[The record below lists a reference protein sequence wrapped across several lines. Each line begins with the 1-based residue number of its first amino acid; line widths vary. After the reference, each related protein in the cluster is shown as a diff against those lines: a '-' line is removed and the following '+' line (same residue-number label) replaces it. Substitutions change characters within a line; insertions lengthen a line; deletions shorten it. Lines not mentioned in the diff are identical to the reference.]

1 MILAIPIFLLL
12 FTSGLILGIRLTRPT
27 FPALWLIAVAG
38 SLVSWISM
46 LALRLQLPSTLT
58 LLKWSDSA
66 IFNSSPALVL
76 DYSSWGF
83 SFAIVTLDLLIVLI
97 SPGQM
102 RTRGEVINLSGSLAL
117 GGLALVAVLSANPIT
132 LLLGWAS
139 MDIVELLIF
148 TRGSEKIDQLR
159 RTIRVYSSRVMGL
172 ILAFW
177 AFVLGS
183 RAIGYNTSFDTISP
197 QVGVFLLISIGLRL
211 GVFPL
216 HMPFTVD
223 TNVRR
228 GQGTLLRMAPAASA
242 LVVLSRL
249 PSTTVAPGF
258 EIWLSIFAAL
268 ALMYSSIR
276 WLIEKDELL
285 ARPYWIISLSASA
298 IICVL
303 TGSPFL
309 SLSWG
314 ISLIFLSSAL
324 FLFDSYNRF
333 MRILAWIGL
342 INLAGLPFTANSSG
356 IQALAAEGHIYW
368 IIPAFIALF
377 FLIYGMADKIKSK
390 PVMPTNQEKIIYL
403 TYPLSMLLLT
413 ASYIITGLFGWR
425 GSRVEGLWWFTIPL
439 GLICISLIVWNIKTG
454 TFETLI
460 NRMRAIIDI
469 SPESPGAIS
478 VLQRVINLDW
488 MYGLVQVMIRGVN
501 AVVIRVE
508 SVLEGQGGFLWAAL
522 IFVLFLALIQIGGG

>member
-27 FPALWLIAVAG
+27 FPALWLLAVAG
-38 SLVSWISM
+38 SLVAWISM
-46 LALRLQLPSTLT
+46 LVLRLQLPSALT
-58 LLKWSDSA
+58 LLKWSDSS
-66 IFNSSPALVL
+66 IFNSSPALIL

-83 SFAIVTLDLLIVLI
+83 SFALVTLVLLIVLL

-102 RTRGEVINLSGSLAL
+102 RSRAEVINLSGSLAL
-117 GGLALVAVLSANPIT
+117 GGLALVAVLAANPIT

-139 MDIVELLIF
+139 MDFVELLIF
-148 TRGSEKIDQLR
+148 TRRSEKVDQLR
-159 RTIRVYSSRVMGL
+159 RTIRVYSSRVTGL

-177 AFVLGS
+177 AFVMGS
-183 RAIGYNTSFDTISP
+183 RAIGFNTSFDNISP

-216 HMPFTVD
+216 HLPFTVE

-249 PSTTVAPGF
+249 PSTTVAPGL
-258 EIWLSIFAAL
+258 EIWLSIFAAI

-276 WLIEKDELL
+276 WLLEKDELL

-314 ISLIFLSSAL
+314 ISLVFLSSAL

-333 MRILAWIGL
+333 MRILVWIGL
-342 INLAGLPFTANSSG
+342 INFIGLPFTANSSG
-356 IQALAAEGHIYW
+356 IQALAAEGHFYW
-368 IIPAFIALF
+368 IIPAFIALL
-377 FLIYGMADKIKSK
+377 FLVYGIADRIKSK
-390 PVMPTNQEKIIYL
+390 PGMPPRQEQITYL
-403 TYPLSMLLLT
+403 VYPLSMLLLI
-413 ASYIITGLFGWR
+413 SSFIVTGLFGWR
-425 GSRVEGLWWFTIPL
+425 GSRVEGIWWFTIPL
-439 GLICISLIVWNIKTG
+439 FVTCIALIVWNYKTG
-454 TFETLI
+454 
-460 NRMRAIIDI
+460 IIDKFI
-469 SPESPGAIS
+469 HQGDSYIHTSSDAPG
-478 VLQRVINLDW
+478 VLTMFQKAINLDW
-488 MYGLVQVMIRGVN
+488 VYSIVQVILKGVN
-501 AVVIRVE
+501 VSISRVE
-508 SVLEGQGGFLWAAL
+508 SILEGQGGFLWAVL
-522 IFVLFLALIQIGGG
+522 IFVLFLAFIQIRGG